1 MSPLDDRPTTTMTA
15 IDIRL
20 ARESDLPQLIALS
33 DAVEQAAHWTRQQ
46 WLDIFHSQTPQ
57 RLAWIAEAA
66 AGAVES
72 ATDQPRAVGFPAVG
86 FLVAQSG
93 TPEWE
98 LENIAVRSECRRH
111 GVACGLL
118 SALLAQARSRQAER
132 ILLEVRA
139 SNQAAIRL
147 YHANGFQRLACRRNY
162 YSHPADD
169 AIILVYPFSPEPPT
183 SLG

>member
-1 MSPLDDRPTTTMTA
+1 MSPLGDRPTTMTTA
-15 IDIRL
+15 MNIRL
-20 ARESDLPQLIALS
+20 ARESDLPQLVTLS
-33 DAVEQAAHWTRQQ
+33 RAVEHAAHWTQQQ
-46 WLDIFHSQTPQ
+46 WRDIFHSQTPQ

-66 AGAVES
+66 AGAVEG
-72 ATDQPRAVGFPAVG
+72 AAKFPPPAVG

-98 LENIAVRSECRRH
+98 LENIAVLSECRRH
-111 GVACGLL
+111 GIARGLL
-118 SALLAQARSRQAER
+118 SALLAQARSSHAER

-147 YHANGFQRLACRRNY
+147 YHANGFQRLACRRGY
-162 YSHPADD
+162 YSHPPDD
-169 AIILVYPFSPEPPT
+169 AIILVYPFPPEPSA